1 MIILDRNYQSKI
13 AKAIK
18 LASYP
23 IAVIKSDTKPAN
35 ALSFKQD
42 RWGCV
47 ISMLVACSKGK
58 TIAFDIDTTTCNG
71 GKVGLGF
78 KSFELG
84 FIEYFLS
91 TGTAKMAGEHYRQ
104 TPDIAG
110 QFVQNLPKVQTLK
123 YLLFK
128 PLQEVLPEEK
138 PSLII
143 FLVNADQLSAF
154 VTLAN
159 YDRAT
164 TDNVAVEAASG
175 CAQAILY
182 GLNETSGVEQKC
194 FIGLTDL
201 SARKFI
207 DKHILSFSMPYRRF
221 LELESKVDES
231 FLTKATWLNLRK
243 RI

>member
-1 MIILDRNYQSKI
+1 MIILDSKCKSKI

-18 LASYP
+18 LANYP
-23 IAVIKSDTKPAN
+23 IAVIKSDTKPQN
-35 ALSFKQD
+35 ALLFKPD

-47 ISMLVACSKGK
+47 ISMLVACSKGE

-91 TGTAKMAGEHYRQ
+91 IGTAKFAGEHYRQ
-104 TPDIAG
+104 TPDIAK
-110 QFVQNLPKVQTLK
+110 QFVQNLPKIEPMT

-128 PLQEVLPEEK
+128 PLPEVSPEEK
-138 PSLII
+138 PALII
-143 FLVNADQLSAF
+143 FLVNADQLSAL

-159 YDRAT
+159 YDRTT

-182 GLNETSGVEQKC
+182 GLKETSSDEQKC

-207 DKHILSFSMPYRRF
+207 DKNLLSFSIPYQRF
-221 LELESKVDES
+221 LELEAKVDES
-231 FLTKATWLNLRK
+231 FLTKETWLNLSK

>member
-1 MIILDRNYQSKI
+1 MIILESNI

-18 LASYP
+18 LSNFP
-23 IAVIKSDTKPAN
+23 IAILKSDTKPEN
-35 ALSFKQD
+35 ALQFKED

-47 ISMLVACSKGK
+47 IAMLTACSKGK
-58 TIAFDIDTTTCNG
+58 TIAFDIRTTTCNG

-84 FIEYFLS
+84 YIEYFLS
-91 TGTAKMAGEHYRQ
+91 TGTDKFAGEHYRKN
-104 TPDIAG
+104 PDIAAKFT
-110 QFVQNLPKVQTLK
+110 QELPKIQPAK

-128 PLQEVLPEEK
+128 PLSDVSVDENID
-138 PSLII
+138 LII
-143 FLVNADQLSAF
+143 FLVNADQLSAL

-159 YDRAT
+159 YDKAT
-164 TDNVAVEAASG
+164 NNNVAIEAASG

-182 GLNETSGVEQKC
+182 GLNETANTSQKC

-207 DKHILSFSMPYRRF
+207 DKHLLSFSMPYKRY
-221 LELESKVDES
+221 LELEAQVEES
-231 FLTKATWLNLRK
+231 FLTKETWLNLSK